1 MPFFPHPVMLCVP
14 LLIANFFGGATLYQ
28 LHTEQT
34 VDLFATK
41 QMRVCVLVL
50 VTVTVAT
57 Q

>member
-1 MPFFPHPVMLCVP
+1 MLCVP